1 MDNIKEITT
10 SKFTGLAVLVP
21 GNSFNY
27 VVRENEEQSD
37 LWYESHYGDD
47 DISNWIELPLAKH
60 QFIARWPEITESQA
74 AEIVD
79 EAGFFD
85 FGHGKYKS
93 YSEKDKS
100 VMFTTESFASLM
112 QSIGCEQGK
121 QYVILKKL

>member
-60 QFIARWPEITESQA
+60 QFIARWPGITEEEA
-74 AEIVD
+74 AEIVPFVGLPWG
-79 EAGFFD
+79 A
-85 FGHGKYKS
+85 YKDYTNGS
-93 YSEKDKS
+93 NWFSS
-100 VMFTTESFASLM
+100 SRQSSTSLM